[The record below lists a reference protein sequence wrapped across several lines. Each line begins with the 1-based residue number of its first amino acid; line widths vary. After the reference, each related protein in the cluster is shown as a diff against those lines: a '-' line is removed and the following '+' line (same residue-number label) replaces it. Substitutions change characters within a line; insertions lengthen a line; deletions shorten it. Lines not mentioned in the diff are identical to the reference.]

1 VVRLVEG
8 TLSAPTIKHILF
20 PFDFSQQGLQV
31 APFVAAAARRFDAT
45 VTVLGV
51 VPPSFD
57 AAPAG
62 IGRVGETTA
71 EWTHALH
78 ARLDAVPIEAFTGI
92 DVKRVALSGDPAFKI
107 TEFAHDH
114 RVDLIA
120 MPTHGLGMFRSLL
133 MGSVT
138 SKVLHDANCPVWTAA
153 HIETQPTHDL
163 PRTILCAL
171 DGSRDNPALLRWTA
185 AFSATVGATLKLLH
199 VVRSITDWPSLESE
213 RAIQDEFRQ
222 EARAQI
228 ESMQASA
235 GVEAPLEVVVGEI
248 VPLLGDRAKDADLV
262 VIGRGS
268 LSSTLGRLRT
278 HAYQIIQ
285 RSPCPVISV

>member
-1 VVRLVEG
+1 MET
-8 TLSAPTIKHILF
+8 TLLAPTIRHILF

-31 APFVAAAARRFDAT
+31 APFVAATARRFNAT
-45 VTVLGV
+45 VTLLGV
-51 VPPSFD
+51 IPPSFD

-62 IGRVGETTA
+62 VDRIGETTT
-71 EWTHALH
+71 EWTRALK
-78 ARLDAVPIEAFTGI
+78 ARLDAVPIEPFSTL

-107 TEFAHDH
+107 TEYAHDQG
-114 RVDLIA
+114 VDLIA

-138 SKVLHDANCPVWTAA
+138 SKVLHDAKCPVWTAA
-153 HIETQPTHDL
+153 HVEAQPSHDL

-171 DGSRDNPALLRWTA
+171 DGTRDNPALLRWAAGFATA
-185 AFSATVGATLKLLH
+185 VGASLKLLH

-213 RAIQDEFRQ
+213 RAIQDEFRE

-228 ESMQASA
+228 ESIRSSA
-235 GVEAPLEVVVGEI
+235 GVDAPLDVVVGEI
-248 VPLLGDRAKDADLV
+248 VPLVTEGAKDADLLI
-262 VIGRGS
+262 IGRGS
-268 LSSTLGRLRT
+268 LSSALGRLRT

>member
-1 VVRLVEG
+1 M
-8 TLSAPTIKHILF
+8 TIIKHILF

-31 APFVAAAARRFDAT
+31 APFVAAAARRFNAT
-45 VTVLGV
+45 VTLLGV

-62 IGRVGETTA
+62 MERVGATTT
-71 EWTHALH
+71 EWTRALK
-78 ARLDAVPIEAFTGI
+78 ARLEAVPIDQFAKLE
-92 DVKRVALSGDPAFKI
+92 VERVALSGDPAFKI

-114 RVDLIA
+114 GVDLIA

-138 SKVLHDANCPVWTAA
+138 SKVLHDAQCPVWTAA
-153 HIETQPTHDL
+153 HAEAQPAHEL

-171 DGSRDNPALLRWTA
+171 DGSRDNPALLRWAA
-185 AFSATVGATLKLLH
+185 AFATAVGATLKLLH

-228 ESMQASA
+228 ELMRASA
-235 GVEAPLEVVVGEI
+235 GVEAPLDVVVGEI
-248 VPLLGDRAKDADLV
+248 VPMVTEHAKNVDLV
-262 VIGRGS
+262 LIGRGS